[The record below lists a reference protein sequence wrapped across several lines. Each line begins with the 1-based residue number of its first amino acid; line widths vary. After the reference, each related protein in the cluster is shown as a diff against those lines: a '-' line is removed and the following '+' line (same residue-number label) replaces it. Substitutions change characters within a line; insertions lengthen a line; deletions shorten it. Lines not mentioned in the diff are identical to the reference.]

1 MSWSEGTGR
10 GVDVG
15 TAGLGCSTTTVG
27 VAVGS
32 VKAVGGVS
40 PAWQAIR
47 EASAPQVIT
56 PAINVDCRIVIGIK
70 KSLGSPQHRL
80 TGDSRYPW
88 WGDCG
93 GTFGMYNSKP
103 KGKSPIS
110 SPCAALRRPY

>member
-47 EASAPQVIT
+47 ETKARAD
-56 PAINVDCRIVIGIK
+56 DCPRDHG
-70 KSLGSPQHRL
+70 
-80 TGDSRYPW
+80 
-88 WGDCG
+88 
-93 GTFGMYNSKP
+93 
-103 KGKSPIS
+103 
-110 SPCAALRRPY
+110 